1 MGVIIPLSIWCFIG
15 LCTFIKSTS
24 KQERRYMINDFNYS
38 NILGKMF
45 IVFLMFCIL
54 ILHPIA
60 KICEIF
66 EGK

>member
-15 LCTFIKSTS
+15 LFMFIKSTS
-24 KQERRYMINDFNYS
+24 KQERRYMIDDFNYS
-38 NILGKMF
+38 SILGKMF

-60 KICEIF
+60 KICEMF